1 MAEIQWVVEVRCVN
15 TLLGEFKVDEKG
27 QHICA
32 HVRDRD
38 LDPHEFDKLIQ
49 GAQEA
54 SRIAAER
61 RGARDPG
68 HQSGA
73 AVSQAPAPLEAELGT
88 VREVEGRQG
97 LYEIQI
103 LKTGEIV
110 SVNLPGAIFGP
121 SELEQFIGE
130 LKRIQSR
137 LAPF

>member
-1 MAEIQWVVEVRCVN
+1 MAEIQWAVEVRCVN

-32 HVRDRD
+32 RIPDRD
-38 LDPHEFDKLIQ
+38 LDPHEFDKLIE

-54 SRIAAER
+54 SRIAGER
-61 RGARDPG
+61 RGAREKPT
-68 HQSGA
+68 
-73 AVSQAPAPLEAELGT
+73 VSQTPAPLDAELGT
-88 VREVEGRQG
+88 VREVEGRKDM
-97 LYEIQI
+97 YEIQI

-121 SELEQFIGE
+121 SELEQFVGE

-137 LAPF
+137 LAPS

>member
-1 MAEIQWVVEVRCVN
+1 MAELQWVVEVRCVN

-27 QHICA
+27 QHICT

-38 LDPHEFDKLIQ
+38 LDPHEFDMLIK

-54 SRIAAER
+54 GRIAAER
-61 RGARDPG
+61 RGARKD
-68 HQSGA
+68 A
-73 AVSQAPAPLEAELGT
+73 AVAQAPVPLEAELGT

-121 SELEQFIGE
+121 SELEQFIEE

-137 LAPF
+137 LAPC

>member
-1 MAEIQWVVEVRCVN
+1 MAELQWVVEVRCVN

-38 LDPHEFDKLIQ
+38 LDPHEFDKLIA

-54 SRIAAER
+54 SRIAGER
-61 RGARDPG
+61 RGARKNV
-68 HQSGA
+68 
-73 AVSQAPAPLEAELGT
+73 AVAQAPAPLDAELGT

-121 SELEQFIGE
+121 SELEQFIEE

-137 LAPF
+137 LAPC